1 MIQLNVLRS
10 LALIIVIAFLATSSL
25 AAKPAEEWN
34 RTYGGPYGDG
44 AWSLQGADDGGY
56 LIAGYTSSLGRSSD
70 LWLVKV
76 DSLGNEQWDKTFG
89 GTGEDVGYSVKQTME
104 GSYVVAG
111 TTKSY
116 GMGSEYLWLLKTD
129 INGKKLWDKTFGGF
143 VSSSGDGA
151 WSVDEA
157 KDGGYIVTGY
167 TKSFGAG
174 AKDLWLVKTDTRGL
188 KLWDRTFGGSK
199 DDVGMSGVQTRD
211 GGYIVTGRTAS
222 YGSGKDDTWLIKT
235 DSAGREQW
243 NRTFGGPEDD
253 VGLQVLENRDGYLIT
268 GRTESE
274 GAGKRAFLL
283 KTDLRGKKLWE
294 KVYGQDSTS
303 LSVQQTSDGGFVLAG
318 YIDSTDTGRDSWL
331 VKADASGQE
340 QWNMR
345 LGGTGQDMAT
355 SVVES
360 ADGGYVVSGITNSY
374 GSGAEDV
381 WLVKLRSEN
390 ATSNASANYALENS
404 TGNEATPVGDVASN
418 TLIGP
423 TKDTLD

>member
-1 MIQLNVLRS
+1 MIQLNALRC
-10 LALIIVIAFLATSSL
+10 LALITAIAFLSTSVL
-25 AAKPAEEWN
+25 AAKPVEDWN

-44 AWSLQGADDGGY
+44 AWSLQGTGDGGY
-56 LIAGYTSSLGRSSD
+56 LITGYTSSLGQSSD

-76 DSLGNEQWDKTFG
+76 DSLGKEQWDKTFG
-89 GTGEDVGYSVKQTME
+89 GSGEDVGYSVKQTMD
-104 GSYVVAG
+104 GGYVVAG

-129 INGKKLWDKTFGGF
+129 TNGTKLWDKTFGGF

-174 AKDLWLVKTDTRGL
+174 AKDLWLVKTDSRGL
-188 KLWDRTFGGSK
+188 KQWDRTFGGSK

-211 GGYIVTGRTAS
+211 GGYVVTGRTAS
-222 YGSGKDDTWLIKT
+222 YGAGKDDVWLIKT

-253 VGLQVLENRDGYLIT
+253 VGLQVLEIRDGYVIT

-274 GAGKRAFLL
+274 GAGKKAFLL

-303 LSVQQTSDGGFVLAG
+303 LSIQQTSDGGFVLAG
-318 YIDSTDTGRDSWL
+318 YIESNDTGRDAWL
-331 VKADASGQE
+331 VKTEASGQE

-360 ADGGYVVSGITNSY
+360 SDGGYVVSGITNSY
-374 GSGAEDV
+374 RSGAEDA
-381 WLVKLRSEN
+381 WLVKVRLEN
-390 ATSNASANYALENS
+390 ATSNANAGYAEEIS
-404 TGNEATPVGDVASN
+404 TGNVATPVGNVASN
-418 TLIGP
+418 NQSRSTQ
-423 TKDTLD
+423 DTFE